1 MILAT
6 HQIQFLKNVD
16 HIFLLEEGE
25 LKKQGDFNSFK
36 HDLIHYFPTQELPEL
51 ENQIVSKRKIKQ
63 PAVSQQIP
71 NKSLKKLY
79 ENLEGAEA
87 VVSMKTYLQFIKYS
101 HSSCMVFWCFV
112 LFLLFQGSKYC
123 TSLFYSFF
131 GPNDGHTEISNETIF
146 VVLFVLLIFQIITS
160 YYKYIFFVKMVLV
173 SNTNIHKKMTE
184 GVVRASPLFFD
195 THQSGYILNRFSND
209 IGQMDSFLTSTMI
222 DFLDLSLNFIAGII
236 ISGSNNFWL
245 FIPAAVIMVF
255 LYKIFVIAKPV
266 ILELKKLDLQN
277 KGPIFSYFS
286 STITGLTSINV
297 YKRNKNFIEE
307 YARLIE
313 NSARC
318 NTNFREVSRGF
329 CFVVEH
335 IAKITSIIGLFLTLM
350 INDDYTGLIGQQII
364 YLIIISDTLQWGLR
378 QAINADSVM
387 SSTRRALNITELKP
401 EDLLYKKKDQELVK
415 INQEPEIIEVVGG
428 SQFLTSMNNINYNEL
443 KGKWP
448 KHGQIEFRNVCFRY
462 RDDLNL
468 TLNGLTF
475 KISPGEKIGIV
486 GRTGAGKSSIIQ
498 ALFRMLEICDGQIL
512 IDGIDIKEI
521 GLHTLR
527 GNMSII
533 PQNPFVF
540 LGSIRRNIDPM
551 RLSTDNEIDKSLENV
566 ELKEHIDK
574 FEKGIDSDMSYAKG
588 ARAILKRNQILILDE
603 ATANVDINT
612 EILIQKKI
620 KELFNSCTIL
630 TVAHRLL
637 TITDYDKVMVI
648 DSGKL
653 FEFDQPF
660 LLLRRVGVTVWQ
672 NLENWQINWKIVVFS
687 FVTLKS

>member
-1 MILAT
+1 
-6 HQIQFLKNVD
+6 
-16 HIFLLEEGE
+16 
-25 LKKQGDFNSFK
+25 
-36 HDLIHYFPTQELPEL
+36 
-51 ENQIVSKRKIKQ
+51 
-63 PAVSQQIP
+63 
-71 NKSLKKLY
+71 
-79 ENLEGAEA
+79 
-87 VVSMKTYLQFIKYS
+87 
-101 HSSCMVFWCFV
+101 
-112 LFLLFQGSKYC
+112 
-123 TSLFYSFF
+123 
-131 GPNDGHTEISNETIF
+131 
-146 VVLFVLLIFQIITS
+146 
-160 YYKYIFFVKMVLV
+160 
-173 SNTNIHKKMTE
+173 
-184 GVVRASPLFFD
+184 
-195 THQSGYILNRFSND
+195 
-209 IGQMDSFLTSTMI
+209 
-222 DFLDLSLNFIAGII
+222 
-236 ISGSNNFWL
+236 
-245 FIPAAVIMVF
+245 
-255 LYKIFVIAKPV
+255 
-266 ILELKKLDLQN
+266 
-277 KGPIFSYFS
+277 
-286 STITGLTSINV
+286 
-297 YKRNKNFIEE
+297 
-307 YARLIE
+307 
-313 NSARC
+313 
-318 NTNFREVSRGF
+318 
-329 CFVVEH
+329 
-335 IAKITSIIGLFLTLM
+335 
-350 INDDYTGLIGQQII
+350 
-364 YLIIISDTLQWGLR
+364 
-378 QAINADSVM
+378 
-387 SSTRRALNITELKP
+387 
-401 EDLLYKKKDQELVK
+401 
-415 INQEPEIIEVVGG
+415 
-428 SQFLTSMNNINYNEL
+428 MNNINYNEL